1 MRLIEKPEAPPTQRN
16 KWPILEILSKE
27 LISTANILEIGS
39 GTGQHAIFFAEK
51 LPLITWLTSDIKSN
65 HAGIKM
71 WLETYHGSNIRPPFD
86 LEMGLNDRDFNT
98 NIDHVFSS
106 NTSHIMSYKSVKCM
120 FSMIGRLLPLGGK
133 FYLYG
138 PFNINN
144 QFTSKSNQEFDSM
157 LKKQNT
163 LMGIRDIEKLDIL
176 AEKEGMKRY
185 GFYEMPSNNY
195 LSIWRKGKFI

>member
-1 MRLIEKPEAPPTQRN
+1 
-16 KWPILEILSKE
+16 
-27 LISTANILEIGS
+27 
-39 GTGQHAIFFAEK
+39 
-51 LPLITWLTSDIKSN
+51 
-65 HAGIKM
+65 
-71 WLETYHGSNIRPPFD
+71 
-86 LEMGLNDRDFNT
+86 MGLNDQDFNT

-138 PFNINN
+138 PFNMNN
-144 QFTSKSNQEFDSM
+144 QFTSKSNQEFDGM
-157 LKKQNT
+157 LKKQNS

-185 GFYEMPSNNY
+185 GFHEMPSNNY